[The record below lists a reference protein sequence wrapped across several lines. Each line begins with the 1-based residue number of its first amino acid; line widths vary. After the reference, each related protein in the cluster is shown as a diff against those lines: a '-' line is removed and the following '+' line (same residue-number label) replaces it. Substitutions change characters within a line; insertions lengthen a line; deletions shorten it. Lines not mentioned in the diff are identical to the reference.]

1 MPYDRP
7 LPCPDPAISVAM
19 LQMLEA
25 IEAHRPGGDATT
37 LAFRSAQL
45 IGTVRRCLVTSEPRN
60 LHCDLRLA
68 AAIEDYERRWSS
80 SALIGGSFELFK
92 RDSRRFLA
100 MIEDRLRTDAKG
112 GFWSAA

>member
-1 MPYDRP
+1 MRFNKP

-19 LQMLEA
+19 LKMLNA
-25 IEAHRPGGDATT
+25 IDSHRPGGDATT

-45 IGTVRRCLVTSEPRN
+45 VGTVRRCLAKSSPRN

-80 SALIGGSFELFK
+80 SALIGGRFDLFQ

-100 MIEDRLRTDAKG
+100 MLEERLRTGAKG
-112 GFWSAA
+112 EYWSAA